1 MSEDRP
7 QMDAPTMLRLVRHM
21 LAQVNRKFLQSQ
33 IREDGTTHGIPL
45 ASYAARRDVRQ
56 FERRILRSRALHRV
70 AVAYAS
76 RITGSTEFDLYSLA
90 GLLRYLSYPLRG
102 TTLRALAEESK
113 KLREDVETTVR
124 VLRKFAELGA
134 VNTKREW
141 VLEVAEDIE
150 SFYIFSNPSHASYLP
165 YDQLVGQKGDRRAFV
180 TRAIASNVPDD
191 TESRFTTI
199 AELVELTGHD
209 TSPQLVRSTLL
220 KGAT

>member
-1 MSEDRP
+1 MSKDRP
-7 QMDAPTMLRLVRHM
+7 QMDAPTMLRHVRHM
-21 LAQVNRKFLQSQ
+21 LTQVNRKMLHSR
-33 IREDGTTHGIPL
+33 IREDGTTHKIPQ
-45 ASYAARRDVRQ
+45 ASYAARRDLRQ
-56 FERRILRSRALHRV
+56 FERRILSSRALHRV
-70 AVAYAS
+70 AVAYTS
-76 RITGSTEFDLYSLA
+76 RITENADFDLYSLV
-90 GLLRYLSYPLRG
+90 GLLRYLSYPLQG

-134 VNTKREW
+134 VNTKREG
-141 VLEVAEDIE
+141 VLEVAKDIE
-150 SFYIFSNPSHASYLP
+150 SFFIFSIPSHASFLP
-165 YDQLVGQKGDRRAFV
+165 YDQFVGQKGDRRAFV
-180 TRAIASNVPDD
+180 TRAIAANVPDD

>member
-1 MSEDRP
+1 
-7 QMDAPTMLRLVRHM
+7 M
-21 LAQVNRKFLQSQ
+21 LAQVNRTMMQLRV
-33 IREDGTTHGIPL
+33 REDGTTYGIPL
-45 ASYAARRDVRQ
+45 VSYAARRDERL
-56 FERRILRSRALHRV
+56 FERRVLSSRALYRV
-70 AVAYAS
+70 AVAYTS
-76 RITGSTEFDLYSLA
+76 QSTGSTEFDLYSLV
-90 GLLRYLSYPLRG
+90 GLLRYLSSPLQG

-134 VNTKREW
+134 VNTKRES

-150 SFYIFSNPSHASYLP
+150 SFFIFSSQSHASFLP
-165 YDQLVGQKGDRRAFV
+165 YDRFVGQKSDRRAFV
-180 TRAIASNVPDD
+180 TRAIAANVPDD

-199 AELVELTGHD
+199 AELVKLTGHD